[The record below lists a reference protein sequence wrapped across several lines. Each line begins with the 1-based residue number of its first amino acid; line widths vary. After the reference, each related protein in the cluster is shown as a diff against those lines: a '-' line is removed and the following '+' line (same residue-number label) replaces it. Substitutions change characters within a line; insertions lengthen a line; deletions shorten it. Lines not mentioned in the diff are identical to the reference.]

1 MRSALAITPAP
12 ALTLAALTPAERAL
26 VDAVRHWFR
35 AGGAGTLTTIRL
47 RLERGGTPAA
57 ALLPLFALMG
67 VLETG
72 RATPLDLHGPQDG
85 RLSGDEARLL
95 DMLAAIQ
102 AEEADIALHLLESWL
117 RPAALGMAACAA
129 RDLAA
134 TLTDAGLLLPG
145 GRSGAGF
152 GRHYRVAAE

>member
-12 ALTLAALTPAERAL
+12 ALTLAVLTPAERAL

-35 AGGAGTLTTIRL
+35 SRGGGTLATIRL
-47 RLERGGTPAA
+47 RLQRGGAPAA

-72 RATPLDLHGPQDG
+72 RALPLDLHGPQDG
-85 RLSGDEARLL
+85 RLTGDEARLL
-95 DMLAAIQ
+95 DTLAAIQ
-102 AEEADIALHLLESWL
+102 AEEADIALELLETWL
-117 RPAALGMAACAA
+117 HPAALGMAVCAA

-134 TLTDAGLLLPG
+134 TLTDAGLFLPG

-152 GRHYRVAAE
+152 GRLYGIAAE